1 MRPTIIDTRSE
12 NQPEL
17 QNLAVLKFGGSV
29 LADAQAVHGAAHEIY
44 RYLRAGEKVLA
55 VVSALAGETDELI
68 ALGNDIGGG
77 DNAPGASALLRLGEI
92 RAAAL
97 LGLALERIG
106 IDARAV
112 DPSEID
118 LRASGKSDDARLCG
132 LDHMRL
138 ATLLTRHEVL
148 VVPGFSGVLEDGQP
162 ALLGR
167 GGTDL
172 SAIYLGAS
180 LGAKRVRLIKDVDGL
195 YVRDPK
201 TGTNPRRFAQ
211 INWEDARKFC
221 GPSIQP
227 RALDYAQKHNLSLEI
242 AAPARGF
249 DTCISADGVTSH
261 AKARTR
267 RLKVVLLGFGTVG
280 EGVYAHLQR
289 HPDLFEISG
298 ILVRDAAKERANGA
312 PAQLISTDASDV
324 FATRPDIVV
333 EMIGGV
339 EAADAFIL
347 NAFFGG
353 ADVVSANKAVMA
365 ANYDS
370 LHKAAARAGRTLR
383 YSAAV
388 GGGVPMLEA
397 LDQACEASNVCS
409 LLGVINGT
417 ANFILD
423 RLANGCAFETAVR
436 EAQDAGFAEADPSA
450 DLDGDDAA
458 AKLCLMARHGFGA
471 TLRANQISM
480 ESLSDLDPAR
490 IEAARNDGKIIRQ
503 ISEIR
508 RDAKGALCASVSL
521 KTLAKDHYLAG
532 AKGERNRLVIN
543 TDGGESIC
551 LRGKGAGRWPTAEA
565 VMADI
570 LDIHR
575 LRGQYEENVTV
586 RAPEIACA

>member
-1 MRPTIIDTRSE
+1 MRPIIVTDKSA
-12 NQPEL
+12 NPS
-17 QNLAVLKFGGSV
+17 NLAVLKFGGSV
-29 LADAQAVHGAAHEIY
+29 LADAQAVHAAAHEIY

-55 VVSALAGETDELI
+55 VVSALAGETDELVS
-68 ALGNDIGGG
+68 LGADIGGCE
-77 DNAPGASALLRLGEI
+77 NAPGASALLRLGEI

-106 IDARAV
+106 VDARAV
-112 DPSEID
+112 DPAQIN
-118 LRASGKSDDARLCG
+118 LRAAGKPDDARLCG
-132 LDHMRL
+132 LDHAHL
-138 ATLLTRHEVL
+138 TTLLARHEVL
-148 VVPGFSGVLEDGQP
+148 VVPGFSGILEDGQP

-172 SAIYLGAS
+172 SAIYLGAA
-180 LGAKRVRLIKDVDGL
+180 LNAKRVRLIKDVDGL
-195 YVRDPK
+195 YVSDPK
-201 TGTNPRRFAQ
+201 ADPVSRRFGQ
-211 INWEDARKFC
+211 INWEDAYKYC
-221 GPSIQP
+221 GKSIQP
-227 RALDYAQKHNLSLEI
+227 RALEYARQHDLRLEI

-249 DTCISADGVTSH
+249 DTCISPNGLSSH
-261 AKARTR
+261 ASARVK

-289 HPDLFEISG
+289 HQDLFEVSG
-298 ILVRDAAKERANGA
+298 ILVRNATKERAEGA
-312 PAQLISTDASDV
+312 PEHLISDDASVV

-370 LHKAAARAGRTLR
+370 LHKAAAGAGRALR

-397 LDQACEASNVCS
+397 LDQAREAGSVKNVN
-409 LLGVINGT
+409 GVINGT

-423 RLANGCAFETAVR
+423 RLADGCAFDVAVR
-436 EAQDAGFAEADPSA
+436 EAQEAGFAEADPSA

-458 AKLCLMARHGFGA
+458 AKLCLMARHGFN
-471 TLRANQISM
+471 TPLRPSQISM
-480 ESLSDLDPAR
+480 ESLSDLDPKR
-490 IEAARNDGKIIRQ
+490 VEAARNDGKVIRQ
-503 ISEIR
+503 VSQIKRNS
-508 RDAKGALCASVSL
+508 KGALQASVEL
-521 KTLAKDHYLAG
+521 KTLPKDHYLAG
-532 AKGERNRLVIN
+532 AKGERNRLVIDM
-543 TDGGESIC
+543 DGGDDVQ

-565 VMADI
+565 VMADL

-575 LRGQYEENVTV
+575 LRGQDEETITV
-586 RAPEIACA
+586 CAAEPACA